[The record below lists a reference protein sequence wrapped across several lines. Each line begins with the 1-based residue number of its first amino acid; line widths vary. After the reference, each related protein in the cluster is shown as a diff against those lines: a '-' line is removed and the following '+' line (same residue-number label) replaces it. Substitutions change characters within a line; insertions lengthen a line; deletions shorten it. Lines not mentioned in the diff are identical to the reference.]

1 MSQPPKD
8 DPYLDAPAER
18 EDIERAHYWILG
30 RAPKAGTV
38 LPAMTRRELRDRL
51 LASKAPLHHALRLR
65 FGEQKWIAA
74 EVLGG
79 LKLWLNLCDRHVS
92 LSCLSGEWEPYET
105 AFARLA
111 LRPGDTMV
119 DAGANIGWFSLV
131 AAQCVGPNGRVHA
144 FEPQPKIVPYLRRT
158 IADNGLEAR
167 VLVHALALSDR
178 GGESAMVWD
187 PAGAN
192 MGRAWLGEQAGRESA
207 LGLVRTAPLDAILKE
222 ETIAFIKIDTEGAE
236 WLVLQGA
243 RQLIMRSRPI
253 VMLEILPRF
262 LAAVSHC
269 DATAIDQFFAA
280 FDYRGFALKGAA
292 SAAEPGQGSATK
304 IFAPRERHGAWQKL
318 LEPWPGP

>member
-1 MSQPPKD
+1 MSRPPKH

-18 EDIERAHYWILG
+18 EDVERAHHWILG
-30 RAPKAGTV
+30 RAPKAGSV

-51 LASKAPLHHALRLR
+51 LAGKAPLHHALRLR
-65 FGEQKWIAA
+65 FGEQKWVAA

-92 LSCLSGEWEPYET
+92 LSCLGGEWEPYET
-105 AFARLA
+105 AFTRLV
-111 LRPGDTMV
+111 LRPGDAMV

-131 AAQCVGPNGRVHA
+131 AAQSVGPNGRVHA
-144 FEPQPKIVPYLRRT
+144 FEPQPKIVPYLSRT
-158 IADNGLEAR
+158 IADNGLAAC

-178 GGESAMVWD
+178 FGESAMVWD

-192 MGRAWLGEQAGRESA
+192 MGRAWLGEQAGA
-207 LGLVRTAPLDAILKE
+207 ATLGLVRTAPLDAILKD

-269 DATAIDQFFAA
+269 DPTAIDHFFAA
-280 FDYRGFALKGAA
+280 FDYLGFALKHAA
-292 SAAEPGQGSATK
+292 IAAEPGQVSGTK
-304 IFAPRERHGAWQKL
+304 IFAPRERKGAWQHL
-318 LEPWPGP
+318 LEPWPEP